1 MNQPSGHR
9 VHAKSRQAGRA
20 HAANGYDPN
29 AEEMRA
35 NAYATSRVA
44 QRVGKAHRSAQ
55 FQASHQKPELTVAV
69 RWQELPEIPLH
80 TKLFISSKTYRH
92 VDAFYG
98 RNMFRTWAP
107 CARDAPPLRP
117 PHSDPCYDA
126 GSGRIPK
133 DGPFHSGPDS
143 EP

>member
-1 MNQPSGHR
+1 MTHPAGHR
-9 VHAKSRQAGRA
+9 VHEKSRQAGGA

-55 FQASHQKPELTVAV
+55 FRASHQKPELTVAV
-69 RWQELPEIPLH
+69 RWQALPEIPLH
-80 TKLFISSKTYRH
+80 TKLFISSKTYRQ

-98 RNMFRTWAP
+98 RNMFTTVP
-107 CARDAPPLRP
+107 TCGRDAPPLRRR
-117 PHSDPCYDA
+117 HSNPCYDA

-133 DGPFHSGPDS
+133 DGPLHSGPDS